1 MLSAARE
8 SIAVSSGSDSGNATL
23 PDGGSAAES
32 SSPEPSSS
40 PDAVIDIP
48 SSAGAPNEM
57 LGPALSEDPAYSSG
71 NPRRC
76 DVLEEWEAR
85 GDVLDGEALT
95 VILKSPWPWAE
106 VVLRPEELERGRA
119 RGIPPRLARRYLERN
134 IAMVMFP
141 QWEHDSST
149 SAASACLKPKH
160 EEQRSWPSD
169 GVRKRPHPET
179 HEREAIFKKTPVAR
193 GALLDCSLF
202 FIFFFISLLGALK
215 RRGEVAAWPQRKSS
229 TGQRPPLTRCNTN
242 ALLWDSS
249 CEHSGDLQWLGSEA
263 KSWCAFARALLLY
276 PHRGAECAWRNT
288 HANCHW
294 LVLLTLEGDWA
305 LRRDPISQSL
315 WRYVERDWLI
325 GNIYY
330 QCWK

>member
-1 MLSAARE
+1 MGSLGKRHYCWPPPVLCRSWQVPPHQLGWMIGQGLGRDDHSPMLSAARE

-40 PDAVIDIP
+40 PDAVIEIP

-85 GDVLDGEALT
+85 GDVLDGEALI

-119 RGIPPRLARRYLERN
+119 RGIPPRLARRYLECN

-160 EEQRSWPSD
+160 EGQRSWPSD
-169 GVRKRPHPET
+169 EVRNRQHPET

-193 GALLDCSLF
+193 GALLDVLF
-202 FIFFFISLLGALK
+202 
-215 RRGEVAAWPQRKSS
+215 
-229 TGQRPPLTRCNTN
+229 
-242 ALLWDSS
+242 
-249 CEHSGDLQWLGSEA
+249 
-263 KSWCAFARALLLY
+263 
-276 PHRGAECAWRNT
+276 
-288 HANCHW
+288 
-294 LVLLTLEGDWA
+294 
-305 LRRDPISQSL
+305 
-315 WRYVERDWLI
+315 
-325 GNIYY
+325 
-330 QCWK
+330 

>member
-23 PDGGSAAES
+23 PDGGSAAKS

-40 PDAVIDIP
+40 PDAVIDNP

-160 EEQRSWPSD
+160 EGQRSWPSD
-169 GVRKRPHPET
+169 EVRKRPHPET

-193 GALLDCSLF
+193 GALLDCSFSKKLSF
-202 FIFFFISLLGALK
+202 RSAEAP
-215 RRGEVAAWPQRKSS
+215 RGGSSETAKKSS
-229 TGQRPPLTRCNTN
+229 TGQRPPLTRRNTN

-249 CEHSGDLQWLGSEA
+249 CS
-263 KSWCAFARALLLY
+263 
-276 PHRGAECAWRNT
+276 N
-288 HANCHW
+288 
-294 LVLLTLEGDWA
+294 TLETCNGSAPKRKADVRLHA
-305 LRRDPISQSL
+305 LSFYTRTAGRSARGETRTPTVISL
-315 WRYVERDWLI
+315 F
-325 GNIYY
+325 
-330 QCWK
+330 C

>member
-1 MLSAARE
+1 MARSTGGPPHTLGRSAVEGGDGGGTRPVSGRKGAFHDLVTSSCTSGKKGTGGGCRRSACAPGTNHPALSAREKADAYSAARCSAARE

-40 PDAVIDIP
+40 PDAVIDNP

-85 GDVLDGEALT
+85 GG
-95 VILKSPWPWAE
+95 
-106 VVLRPEELERGRA
+106 VLRGSSHCNPQITLALSRSSPPAGGTRTGQSKGDTPPSSEEVSGTQ
-119 RGIPPRLARRYLERN
+119 

-160 EEQRSWPSD
+160 EGQRSWPSD
-169 GVRKRPHPET
+169 EVRKRPHPET
-179 HEREAIFKKTPVAR
+179 HEREAIFKRRP
-193 GALLDCSLF
+193 SL
-202 FIFFFISLLGALK
+202 
-215 RRGEVAAWPQRKSS
+215 
-229 TGQRPPLTRCNTN
+229 
-242 ALLWDSS
+242 
-249 CEHSGDLQWLGSEA
+249 
-263 KSWCAFARALLLY
+263 
-276 PHRGAECAWRNT
+276 
-288 HANCHW
+288 
-294 LVLLTLEGDWA
+294 
-305 LRRDPISQSL
+305 
-315 WRYVERDWLI
+315 VELF
-325 GNIYY
+325 
-330 QCWK
+330 

>member
-40 PDAVIDIP
+40 PDAVIDNP

-85 GDVLDGEALT
+85 GGVLHGEALT
-95 VILKSPWPWAE
+95 VILSSPWPWAE

-160 EEQRSWPSD
+160 EGQRSWPSD
-169 GVRKRPHPET
+169 EVRKRPHPET
-179 HEREAIFKKTPVAR
+179 HEREAIFKKTPVTR
-193 GALLDCSLF
+193 GALLDCSF
-202 FIFFFISLLGALK
+202 CEKVSLLGALK
-215 RRGEVAAWPQRKSS
+215 RRGEVAAWPSFSLKESALDSDLRWRAVTPTLACLADTLETAMARLRSEK
-229 TGQRPPLTRCNTN
+229 LMCVCTRSPFIPAPRGGVRVTKHARQLSLACFVNTRR
-242 ALLWDSS
+242 
-249 CEHSGDLQWLGSEA
+249 WLGSP
-263 KSWCAFARALLLY
+263 ARS
-276 PHRGAECAWRNT
+276 H
-288 HANCHW
+288 
-294 LVLLTLEGDWA
+294 
-305 LRRDPISQSL
+305 
-315 WRYVERDWLI
+315 
-325 GNIYY
+325 
-330 QCWK
+330 

>member
-40 PDAVIDIP
+40 PDAVIESL

-85 GDVLDGEALT
+85 GDALDREALT

-141 QWEHDSST
+141 QREHDSST

-160 EEQRSWPSD
+160 EWQRSWPSD
-169 GVRKRPHPET
+169 EVRNQPHPET

-193 GALLDCSLF
+193 GALLDLLF
-202 FIFFFISLLGALK
+202 
-215 RRGEVAAWPQRKSS
+215 
-229 TGQRPPLTRCNTN
+229 
-242 ALLWDSS
+242 
-249 CEHSGDLQWLGSEA
+249 
-263 KSWCAFARALLLY
+263 
-276 PHRGAECAWRNT
+276 
-288 HANCHW
+288 
-294 LVLLTLEGDWA
+294 
-305 LRRDPISQSL
+305 
-315 WRYVERDWLI
+315 
-325 GNIYY
+325 
-330 QCWK
+330 

>member
-1 MLSAARE
+1 MHFREERNRRRLPTFGLRPQEPIIQPWALGRRRTPIVQPDALS
-8 SIAVSSGSDSGNATL
+8 SPGNIAVSFWIWLGQRYSSWRS
-23 PDGGSAAES
+23 SAAKS

-40 PDAVIDIP
+40 PDAVIDNL

-71 NPRRC
+71 NPRRS

-85 GDVLDGEALT
+85 GGVLDGEALT
-95 VILKSPWPWAE
+95 VILRSPWPWAE

-160 EEQRSWPSD
+160 AGQRSWPSD
-169 GVRKRPHPET
+169 EVRKRPHPET

-193 GALLDCSLF
+193 GALLDLLFYESLPF
-202 FIFFFISLLGALK
+202 RSAEAPRGGSSVTVSLK
-215 RRGEVAAWPQRKSS
+215 RNQ
-229 TGQRPPLTRCNTN
+229 
-242 ALLWDSS
+242 
-249 CEHSGDLQWLGSEA
+249 
-263 KSWCAFARALLLY
+263 
-276 PHRGAECAWRNT
+276 
-288 HANCHW
+288 HW
-294 LVLLTLEGDWA
+294 IATSADA
-305 LRRDPISQSL
+305 P
-315 WRYVERDWLI
+315 
-325 GNIYY
+325 
-330 QCWK
+330 